1 MWVLCNLLKALISVS
16 VQKVRR
22 WNMYTTILLE
32 LNMLFLENLKKICG
46 FNLLYLILL
55 NLFDILNIFIII
67 F

>member
-1 MWVLCNLLKALISVS
+1 
-16 VQKVRR
+16 
-22 WNMYTTILLE
+22 MYTTILLE

-67 F
+67 L